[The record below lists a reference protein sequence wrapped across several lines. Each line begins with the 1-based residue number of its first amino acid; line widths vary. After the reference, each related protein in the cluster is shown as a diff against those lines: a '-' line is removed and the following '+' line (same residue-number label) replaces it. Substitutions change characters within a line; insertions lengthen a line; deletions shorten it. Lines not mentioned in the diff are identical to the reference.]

1 MYYSKRLL
9 GHGGAAQPGI
19 DSPLGSICFDY
30 QEYFSIL
37 VLYPPKTYTMNFVSR
52 LSNGWTIAMNSFKVL
67 KENRQLIIFPILSGI
82 SLILIMGSF
91 FTALLGFSGWDI
103 DNMQEP
109 GTIAS
114 YAFLFAYYIANYFVV
129 VFFNMALVHCT
140 SLYFKG
146 EKATVSEGIRF
157 SMSRISSIF
166 AWAVFAGSIGAVLKI
181 IQENVGTLGKIITG
195 IIGVVW
201 SVATFFVVPVI
212 AYENLGP
219 VDAFKRSAQLMRQ
232 KWGERVGAG
241 FSFGIIQLLGVVVSL
256 VAGFTVGAIIH
267 PVAGIAVGILCV
279 LLLLTVISA
288 VQTIFISAVYH
299 NITGDPVENYNQ
311 QFVDNLFISKK

>member
-1 MYYSKRLL
+1 
-9 GHGGAAQPGI
+9 
-19 DSPLGSICFDY
+19 
-30 QEYFSIL
+30 
-37 VLYPPKTYTMNFVSR
+37 MNFFTR

-67 KENRQLIIFPILSGI
+67 KENRQLIIFPVLSGI

-91 FTALLGFSGWDI
+91 FTAMLGFSGWDI

-114 YAFLFAYYIANYFVV
+114 YALLFAYYIVNYFVV

-146 EKATVSEGIRF
+146 EEVTVRKGIDF
-157 SMSRISSIF
+157 SMSRIGTIF
-166 AWAVFAGSIGAVLKI
+166 AWAVFAGSVGAVLKI
-181 IQENVGTLGKIITG
+181 IQENVGTLGKFITG

-201 SVATFFVVPVI
+201 GVATFFVVPVI

-219 VDAFKRSAQLMRQ
+219 IDAFKRSAQLMRQ
-232 KWGERVGAG
+232 KWGEGIGAG
-241 FSFGIIQLLGVVVSL
+241 FSFGLIQLAGIVLSL
-256 VAGFTVGAIIH
+256 VAGFAIGAIVH
-267 PVAGIAVGILCV
+267 PVAGIAIGILCI

-299 NITGDPVENYNQ
+299 NVTGDPVEHYNQ
-311 QFVDNLFISKK
+311 QFVDKLFISKK